1 MISKKLAS
9 ERTKLKIEWE
19 KGEDKIISKSN
30 KSTKK
35 PNGFTDLKFIWLK
48 QKKQDVNEK
57 MCSSKRVKKNM
68 FELIAKKKEKQKML
82 EQNEI

>member
-1 MISKKLAS
+1 MIEKKLAS
-9 ERTKLKIEWE
+9 VRTKLKIEWE

-48 QKKQDVNEK
+48 QKKKQDVNEK
-57 MCSSKRVKKNM
+57 CVQ
-68 FELIAKKKEKQKML
+68 IKE
-82 EQNEI
+82 